1 MASRRDWS
9 LHLQPRGG
17 TCTLE
22 LPCLHLGIGYKNLKF
37 EFICSTHQK
46 YLLLP
51 SGSRSTPSTSIMSK
65 CVPANQLGKIFSVT
79 QALATLFGM
88 AMKYANTQASIDIS
102 PSTFYINS
110 RHVKHFSAL
119 QSDPEWIPRSF
130 LLLECCIW
138 GSESYWLLHCLLLHL
153 EEWEEVWATW
163 NKRWVRQFHSFVE
176 LEYLNVFHC
185 HMHML

>member
-1 MASRRDWS
+1 MILECSHCYQGLHSDADPLLRAAGSRLCYW
-9 LHLQPRGG
+9 HHGAHQWHRGG
-17 TCTLE
+17 AGLCIRNQGVAYVLR
-22 LPCLHLGIGYKNLKF
+22 CCSVSIKVHKHLKI

-102 PSTFYINS
+102 P
-110 RHVKHFSAL
+110 
-119 QSDPEWIPRSF
+119 
-130 LLLECCIW
+130 LLF
-138 GSESYWLLHCLLLHL
+138 
-153 EEWEEVWATW
+153 T
-163 NKRWVRQFHSFVE
+163 
-176 LEYLNVFHC
+176 
-185 HMHML
+185 